1 VKSSENWNFYALRV
15 DGSPASNCV
24 DIGVAD
30 AAPVPGFGTLS
41 FLSVKMNMPRPDGL
55 SSNEEFETLSQIEST
70 LQAFVDPSPSLRY
83 VGRSTHDGGRDF
95 FFYSK
100 GDELGA
106 VAEHMVA
113 AWPGYEF
120 SHGSQPD
127 PDWGV
132 YWRFLYPSAEDF
144 QRMGNRDVLEQLRI
158 HGDDHAVPREIDH
171 YAVFEAGGDVEGFMA
186 ALPDTLVGEALVN
199 EDADGTTTV
208 AFKTFGCPADI
219 DDLTIDL
226 FRAAKD
232 HGGDYDGWGCVAVP
246 SQCN

>member
-1 VKSSENWNFYALRV
+1 VKSSEHWNFYALRV
-15 DGSPASNCV
+15 DGSLASNYV
-24 DIGVAD
+24 DIGVGAS
-30 AAPVPGFGTLS
+30 APIPGFGTLS

-55 SSNEEFETLSQIEST
+55 SSSDEFETLIQIEDT
-70 LQAFVDPSPSLRY
+70 LQALVDPSPNFIY

-95 FFYSK
+95 FIYSK
-100 GDELGA
+100 GNELGA
-106 VAEHMVA
+106 VAEQMVA
-113 AWPGYEF
+113 AWPAYEF

-144 QRMGNRDVLEQLRI
+144 QRMANRDVLEQLRV

-171 YAVFEAGGDVEGFMA
+171 FAIFGSGDGVEGFMA
-186 ALPDTLVGEALVN
+186 ALPASLVGQAVVN
-199 EDADGTTTV
+199 NDADGTTTI
-208 AFKTFGCPADI
+208 AFKTFRCPSDI

-226 FRAAKD
+226 CRAAKD

-246 SQCN
+246 PQCN